1 MNNQETT
8 KIMSVLHA
16 AYPTFYRNVSQ
27 YDAEVAA
34 RLWAKMF
41 EDEPY
46 KLVEAAVMQHIATD
60 KKGLPPH
67 IGAIKDAVY
76 KLRQPEGEMSEMEAW
91 AYVSRALHN
100 ASMSPSSRIICNGV
114 RDPRTSAER
123 NFEKLPKLLQ
133 RIVGSPEQLAA
144 WAHLDES
151 GVETVVQSNFMRS
164 YKARAQHERE
174 RELLPSSLQTAVR
187 ELIDKVEIKALEAPE
202 ESLGA

>member
-60 KKGLPPH
+60 KKGFPPH

-91 AYVSRALHN
+91 
-100 ASMSPSSRIICNGV
+100 
-114 RDPRTSAER
+114 SAER

-151 GVETVVQSNFMRS
+151 EVETVVQSNFMRS